1 MEDIIVSYGL
11 MVHNQRYMPTFTGAG
26 QNGTINQ
33 SFIDVT
39 LSMGLAQEVT
49 DWCVDSLP
57 SLSDHRNISFTLKFK
72 ARSRPE
78 KVTKMG
84 RNFHKANW
92 AKFKET
98 VNTGC
103 MPEIAERQV
112 WTPRHIEAAC
122 QKWYSPVLRAF
133 NTVCPS
139 TKIKV
144 RDDFYWWDNDC
155 ASNHC
160 IMSPNVGLTLD
171 YLGSPE
177 IA

>member
-1 MEDIIVSYGL
+1 
-11 MVHNQRYMPTFTGAG
+11 
-26 QNGTINQ
+26 
-33 SFIDVT
+33 
-39 LSMGLAQEVT
+39 MGLAQEVT

-72 ARSRPE
+72 VRSCSE

-84 RNFHKANW
+84 RNYHKADW
-92 AKFKET
+92 AKFKEI

-103 MPEIAERQV
+103 MTEIAEQRV

-144 RDDFYWWDNDC
+144 RDDCYWWDDDC
-155 ASNHC
+155 EKAKKEVHGAEKHAHKNANNKQK
-160 IMSPNVGLTLD
+160 PNGQDWAEFKRAGRAYKRTIWKAKENKWQEYV
-171 YLGSPE
+171 S
-177 IA
+177 